1 MKVLFVDDE
10 PRVLEAI
17 ERTLFQLDVDWDV
30 RFAEGGPA
38 ALTELAASHF
48 DVIVSDMRMPG
59 MDGAALLSH
68 VCEKY
73 PHVARIVLSGQT
85 DEAAAFRVVRVAHQ
99 FLAKP
104 CASETLRQ
112 VIERTRELRSWLSEE
127 RLQATVG
134 RLDRL
139 PSTPHL
145 FSALNKALDDESAS
159 ADTVANIVRQDP
171 AMSSKVLQV
180 VNSSFFSSGANVSDV
195 RAAVVRLG
203 MKTIRNLALGIGA
216 FDAVGKDTSSAVVNE
231 LQARSLAIAQL
242 ASRIAQ
248 GREETD
254 AAFMAGL
261 VCNVGELVL
270 AAVPASVAVPEA
282 APAENVTQDQ
292 PASVTHAE
300 VGAFLLGLWGLPF
313 RIVEAVANHHA
324 PWRNAHDRLGLPQIV
339 WLSSCL
345 VQGIEPDAEYLE
357 RIGARE
363 LLPKFKGMMS

>member
-17 ERTLFQLDVDWDV
+17 ERTLFQLDVDWEV
-30 RFAEGGPA
+30 SFAEGGPA
-38 ALTELAASHF
+38 ALLELERAHY

-59 MDGAALLSH
+59 MDGATLLTH
-68 VCEKY
+68 VCEKH

-85 DEAAAFRVVRVAHQ
+85 DEAAAFRVVHVAHQ

-104 CASETLRQ
+104 CSSETLRQ
-112 VIERTRELRSWLSEE
+112 VIERTRELRGWLTEE

-134 RLDRL
+134 RIDSL
-139 PSTPHL
+139 PSTPRL
-145 FSALNKALDDESAS
+145 FSALSKALDDEKST
-159 ADTVANIVRQDP
+159 ADTIAAIVREDP

-180 VNSSFFSSGANVSDV
+180 VNSSFFSSGASVSDV

-216 FDAVGKDTSSAVVNE
+216 FDSLGKSHGLASSAVDA
-231 LQARSLAIAQL
+231 LQKRSLAIAQL

-248 GREETD
+248 GRDDTD

-261 VCNVGELVL
+261 VCDVGELVL
-270 AAVPASVAVPEA
+270 AEPDPCTPSERVQ
-282 APAENVTQDQ
+282 TQTD
-292 PASVTHAE
+292 AVTHAE

-324 PWRNAHDRLGLPQIV
+324 PLRNAHDRLGLPQIV
-339 WLSSCL
+339 WLAACL
-345 VQGIEPDAEYLE
+345 VQGVEPDPEYLT
-357 RIGARE
+357 RIGAAA
-363 LLPKFKGMMS
+363 LLPQFKEMMAS